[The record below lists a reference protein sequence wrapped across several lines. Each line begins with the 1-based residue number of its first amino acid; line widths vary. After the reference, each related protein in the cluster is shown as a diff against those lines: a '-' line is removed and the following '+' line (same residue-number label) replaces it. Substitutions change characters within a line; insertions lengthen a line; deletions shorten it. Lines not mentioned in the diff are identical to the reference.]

1 MSRNTTSSTEFKLEQ
16 SFKNRLY
23 FFTGIIVLTLAA
35 FISQLFNLQIVN
47 GAENSLKAERFVR
60 RSESLPAARGQVY
73 DRNFLNPEMSTQHLL
88 ISNSAS
94 LDVIVNSGL
103 LRNNPE
109 KIKEFMLLFYKT
121 LSIPEAYYSDEIKE
135 PKFTK
140 KVRSKNPIVLLQGIS
155 PEQHERISVF
165 DNISRFVVLVP
176 SPKRNYIMGPALA
189 HVSGY
194 VGLPNLKDLTNRE
207 IKSYQLVGKG
217 GLEIQYDSYLRGTDG
232 FRYQKRNSDGN
243 IEEERIIEHAKMGN
257 HLVLTIDKKIQFAAY
272 NALKNYR
279 GTVIAIKP
287 ATGEVLALTSNPSFD
302 PNLLSG
308 KNKQLKLQ
316 HFNRVKKNGGFL
328 DIALQS
334 KFPPAS
340 TFKTLVGLAALESEH
355 KIDFSPSQTF
365 SCNGR
370 FILESSIAIVP
381 DQEFKCWDKKVHG
394 TNDLIR
400 AIEKSCSVYFYNL
413 GHKLGSEAI
422 LYYAKLFGLDKKSNI
437 DLPSEIEG
445 FVPSNEWKKRTY
457 GNKWFAGDTVNL
469 SIGQGFI
476 SSTPIGMTLFYM
488 ALLNNGKIY
497 QPFLVSEIRN
507 PIDNSIVFKNN
518 GKMLRDIPLK
528 SSTLEA
534 IKQGL
539 RAVVKTGTASRIL
552 NLPDLPEIAGKT
564 GTAQTRRRGLS
575 KSNHAW
581 FIGYGPYNAPVE
593 QQVLVTV
600 FVEFGVG
607 GSVGAAP
614 IAKEVFKA
622 AFPQGT
628 FKRTER
634 IDGSRMD
641 DETPVEEIIQ

>member
-1 MSRNTTSSTEFKLEQ
+1 MSRNSTSSIEFKLEQ
-16 SFKNRLY
+16 GFRYRLY
-23 FFTGIIVLTLAA
+23 FFTGLILFTLIA
-35 FISQLFNLQIVN
+35 FILQLFNLQIIN
-47 GAENSLKAERFVR
+47 GSENSLKAERFVR

-73 DRNFLNPEMSTQHLL
+73 DRNFINPEMSTQHML

-103 LRNNPE
+103 LKNNPQR
-109 KIKEFMLLFYKT
+109 IKEFMLVFYKT
-121 LSIPEAYYSDEIKE
+121 LSIPEAYYAE

-140 KVRSKNPIVLLQGIS
+140 KVKSKIPIVLLQGIS
-155 PEQHERISVF
+155 SEQHERISVF

-287 ATGEVLALTSNPSFD
+287 ATGEILALTSNPSFD

-316 HFNRVKKNGGFL
+316 HFNRVKNNGGFL
-328 DIALQS
+328 NIALQS

-365 SCNGR
+365 HCNGS
-370 FILESSIAIVP
+370 FILESSFASVP
-381 DQEFKCWDKKVHG
+381 DQEFKCWDKKGHG
-394 TNDLIR
+394 TNDLIH

-445 FVPSNEWKKRTY
+445 FVPSNEWKKRSY
-457 GNKWFAGDTVNL
+457 GTKWFAGDTVNL

-476 SSTPIGMTLFYM
+476 SSTPMGMTLFYM
-488 ALLNNGKIY
+488 ALLNNGKIH

-507 PIDNSIVFKNN
+507 PIDNSIVVKNT

-534 IKQGL
+534 LKQGL

-552 NLPDLPEIAGKT
+552 NLPELPELAGKT

-600 FVEFGVG
+600 FVEYGVG

-622 AFPQGT
+622 AFPPGS

-634 IDGSRMD
+634 IDGNRMD
-641 DETPVEEIIQ
+641 DEMPVEEILQ